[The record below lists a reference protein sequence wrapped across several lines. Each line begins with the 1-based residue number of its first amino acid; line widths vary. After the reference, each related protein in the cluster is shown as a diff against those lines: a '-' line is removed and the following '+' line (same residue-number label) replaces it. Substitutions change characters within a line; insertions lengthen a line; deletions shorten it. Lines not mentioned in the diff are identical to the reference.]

1 LEDKCLQIKEMLF
14 RNTLTQNWL
23 INRLQEHGVK
33 TDKTE
38 LSAILNKRRKGN
50 KVTLV
55 LDTSLLILRDYEKRL
70 KLLDRGVETNES
82 KR

>member
-1 LEDKCLQIKEMLF
+1 MEDKRLQIKEMLF

>member
-1 LEDKCLQIKEMLF
+1 MEDKCLQIKEMLF

-23 INRLQEHGVK
+23 INRLQEQGIK

-38 LSAILNKRRKGN
+38 LSAILNGRRKGN

-55 LDTSLLILRDYEKRL
+55 LDTSLSILRDYEEKMGTKR
-70 KLLDRGVETNES
+70 T
-82 KR
+82 